1 MQLGR
6 SDGGQAS
13 TVKEVVQKRAFH
25 LLLTAVWAVTDSSLN
40 HLPRAVVSQPDT
52 VQYDSRLARHISR
65 SIETVILCHCT
76 VPGGGRGAMSHP
88 GIVLLE
94 SALLHRLEHSRLDLS
109 DTDEDRE
116 GD

>member
-1 MQLGR
+1 MVEDSPSRKDTFVHCVEDVEGVVLQLGR

-40 HLPRAVVSQPDT
+40 YFPRALVSQPDT

-65 SIETVILCHCT
+65 SIETVILCHYA
-76 VPGGGRGAMSHP
+76 VPGGGRGAMSYP
-88 GIVLLE
+88 GIVL
-94 SALLHRLEHSRLDLS
+94 
-109 DTDEDRE
+109 
-116 GD
+116 